1 MKTIEQRPPGLLP
14 STSVSIYIYCLL
26 YGSLVSGY
34 HVLDLSKLSNGTLVC
49 PFTATNLSNA
59 SDATIQTTS
68 ASPTRLDRVNVLFVE
83 YALLNVTNG
92 KTGRIQMSA
101 TCLCSNTSLLA
112 NFSESGSAWFLALL
126 QSGASYQS
134 RSSGTGIASRI
145 VSNISQL
152 FPGEALL
159 PVGNSTPQMLANLSC
174 VDAPTDTST
183 TAGEPAAGMKVN
195 ETMRACIGGGGV
207 SDCRH

>member
-1 MKTIEQRPPGLLP
+1 
-14 STSVSIYIYCLL
+14 
-26 YGSLVSGY
+26 
-34 HVLDLSKLSNGTLVC
+34 
-49 PFTATNLSNA
+49 
-59 SDATIQTTS
+59 
-68 ASPTRLDRVNVLFVE
+68 
-83 YALLNVTNG
+83 
-92 KTGRIQMSA
+92 MSA

-152 FPGEALL
+152 FPGEELL

-183 TAGEPAAGMKVN
+183 TAGKPAAGMKVE
-195 ETMRACIGGGGV
+195 ETMRACIGGGGM
-207 SDCRH
+207 SDYASLPALRGGAIATQLTDGGRGAKHIDD